1 MTTTKNSLPSP
12 SSLMGEYEKLNSFH
26 SIKYFHRFI
35 NKNYD
40 CRISYC
46 PPLTEQK
53 VHDITQY
60 SKDKVLSYQFS
71 MHNVES
77 SILKSHF
84 NTLQNRFQPTKDS
97 NPYPLAVR
105 FSDHEKG
112 IYIVERPPFQVA
124 IDYSMKK
131 HMNRK
136 EVPFLVDRK
145 IWIPWTISLVNC
157 EGRLAEGYNQKLF
170 FSDKSVSSFEDV
182 LYYPVLP
189 NLFADSRICFGE
201 SILHVNQR
209 IQSKELTNDISSLF
223 PYFFND
229 YFSSWNADLSVHVRA
244 SYDILQSMN
253 IFSRAKGIKRLPKYL
268 MDLNAWLRNN
278 SKFWASFLLF
288 MSLLTY
294 EETIEFYRQL
304 GLIEKNNYHR
314 SNHTTLGKILADQY
328 LGSDDYS
335 QDNLDA
341 MVNNFNTRY
350 DTWSQVLGYGL
361 FDNIFESQINV
372 KVQNIPSDKLLDQD
386 FISNPNLSA
395 YMYYA
400 CLKNYCQSISSFCT
414 ANNKYFPPSHQT
426 ITNIVRAENIHA
438 MERFMPDPMNTS
450 GDFAP
455 HEIDHSFEILQGFK
469 NSSYHKNVES
479 LSIVVDYNDVILNK
493 NFLA

>member
-1 MTTTKNSLPSP
+1 MTTTKNRLPSP
-12 SSLMGEYEKLNSFH
+12 SSVMEEYEKSSSFH
-26 SIKYFHRFI
+26 DVKYFHRFI

-46 PPLTEQK
+46 SPLTEQK
-53 VHDITQY
+53 GQDITQY
-60 SKDKVLSYQFS
+60 SKDKVLSYKFS
-71 MHNVES
+71 MRNVES
-77 SILKSHF
+77 TVLKSHF
-84 NTLQNRFQPTKDS
+84 NTAQNRFKPTKDS
-97 NPYPLAVR
+97 SPYPLAVR

-112 IYIVERPPFQVA
+112 VYIVERPPFQVS

-157 EGRLAEGYNQKLF
+157 EGRSAEGYNQKLF

-189 NLFADSRICFGE
+189 NLFSDSRICFGD

-209 IQSKELTNDISSLF
+209 IKSKELTNDISSLF

-229 YFSSWNADLSVHVRA
+229 YFSSWNADLSVGIRS
-244 SYDILQSMN
+244 SYNILQSMN

-268 MDLNAWLRNN
+268 MDLSAWLRHN

-304 GLIEKNNYHR
+304 GALDKGHYSKPNN
-314 SNHTTLGKILADQY
+314 TTLGNILNDQY
-328 LGSDDYS
+328 LESNDYS
-335 QDNLDA
+335 QENIESI
-341 MVNNFNTRY
+341 VNNFNTRY
-350 DTWSQVLGYGL
+350 DTWAQILDHGL
-361 FDNIFESQINV
+361 FDNIFVSEINL
-372 KVQNIPSDKLLDQD
+372 KVQNIPFDKLLDQD

-400 CLKNYCQSISSFCT
+400 CLKNYCQSISNFCT
-414 ANNKYFPPSHQT
+414 SNNVYFPSLYQT
-426 ITNIVRAENIHA
+426 ITNIVKAENVHA
-438 MERFMPDPMNTS
+438 IRTHTPVSIP
-450 GDFAP
+450 
-455 HEIDHSFEILQGFK
+455 EIDNYNYFQILQDFE
-469 NSSYHKNVES
+469 NSSHYKNVES
-479 LSIVVDYNDVILNK
+479 FTVVVDYGDVISNK
-493 NFLA
+493 NFLG